1 MRACGPRLGPPAGA
15 RRVRTGLPDRA
26 TFGTILP
33 SMRTYTISE
42 AAELTGLTKKA
53 IARRVE
59 RGSIHSLVRNGR
71 RRIPRS
77 ELLRAGLLLSEEDAE
92 TEEIDLE
99 DFEPGRVLL
108 PGLRS
113 RREPAG
119 VDATGALTA
128 LVREL
133 VDRLERQAGEIASFR
148 AISAHAES
156 LRLVT
161 DLAELRARIS
171 QLESQPRPK
180 ELTRTAGEPPA
191 GEPARPTGEPGRVA
205 NEQKRRGAAHGEE
218 PLWLPPGADSARAVR
233 RTPAKTQAQLEHE
246 AALAGRP
253 SPLAETAERRML
265 RRSARLAA
273 EVLFLVAVA
282 AGVWLAEL
290 QLSVILGVMAFA
302 WVVVAAAEWMSWRQ
316 EH

>member
-1 MRACGPRLGPPAGA
+1 
-15 RRVRTGLPDRA
+15 V
-26 TFGTILP
+26 
-33 SMRTYTISE
+33 RTYTISE
-42 AAELTGLTKKA
+42 AAELTGLTRKA

-77 ELLRAGLLLSEEDAE
+77 ELLRAGLLVTEEEDE

-99 DFEPGRVLL
+99 DFEPERMLL
-108 PGLRS
+108 PGLR
-113 RREPAG
+113 RREPAA

-171 QLESQPRPK
+171 QLEGQPRPK
-180 ELTRTAGEPPA
+180 ELTRRAGEPPA
-191 GEPARPTGEPGRVA
+191 GEPGSLAHAPMH
-205 NEQKRRGAAHGEE
+205 RGAARGEE
-218 PLWLPPGADSARAVR
+218 PLWLPPGADSARDMR
-233 RTPAKTQAQLEHE
+233 RAPAKTQAQLEHE
-246 AALAGRP
+246 AALAGRL
-253 SPLAETAERRML
+253 SPLAETAERRLL
-265 RRSARLAA
+265 RRSARLGA

-282 AGVWLAEL
+282 AGVWVAEL
-290 QLSVILGVMAFA
+290 ELSVILGVMAFA

>member
-1 MRACGPRLGPPAGA
+1 
-15 RRVRTGLPDRA
+15 V
-26 TFGTILP
+26 
-33 SMRTYTISE
+33 RTYTISE
-42 AAELTGLTKKA
+42 AAELTGLTRKA

-77 ELLRAGLLLSEEDAE
+77 ELLRAGLLLSEEEDE
-92 TEEIDLE
+92 PEEIDLE
-99 DFEPGRVLL
+99 EFAPERVLL
-108 PGLRS
+108 PRPRS
-113 RREPAG
+113 RREPEG

-156 LRLVT
+156 LRLAS

-171 QLESQPRPK
+171 QLEGQPRPK

-191 GEPARPTGEPGRVA
+191 GEPARPTAEPGRMA
-205 NEQKRRGAAHGEE
+205 HEPMRRGAVRGEE
-218 PLWLPPGADSARAVR
+218 PLWLPPGADSARDAR
-233 RTPAKTQAQLEHE
+233 RAEAKGQAQLERE
-246 AALAGRP
+246 MTLAERR
-253 SPLAETAERRML
+253 SPLAERRLL
-265 RRSARLAA
+265 RRSARLVA

-282 AGVWLAEL
+282 AGVWVAEL
-290 QLSVILGVMAFA
+290 ELAVILGVMAFA

-316 EH
+316 ER

>member
-1 MRACGPRLGPPAGA
+1 
-15 RRVRTGLPDRA
+15 
-26 TFGTILP
+26 
-33 SMRTYTISE
+33 MRTYTISE

-77 ELLRAGLLLSEEDAE
+77 ELLRTGLLLSEDEVE
-92 TEEIDLE
+92 PEEIDLE

-191 GEPARPTGEPGRVA
+191 GEPARPTGEPGRPA
-205 NEQKRRGAAHGEE
+205 HEPMRRGAAHGEG
-218 PLWLPPGADSARAVR
+218 PLWLPPGADGARDVR
-233 RTPAKTQAQLEHE
+233 RAPAKTQLEHE
-246 AALAGRP
+246 AALAARR
-253 SPLAETAERRML
+253 SPLAETAERRLL
-265 RRSARLAA
+265 RRSARLGA

-282 AGVWLAEL
+282 AGVWVAEL
-290 QLSVILGVMAFA
+290 ELSVILGVMAFA

-316 EH
+316 EQ

>member
-1 MRACGPRLGPPAGA
+1 M
-15 RRVRTGLPDRA
+15 
-26 TFGTILP
+26 P
-33 SMRTYTISE
+33 SVRTYTISE

-77 ELLRAGLLLSEEDAE
+77 ELLRAGILLSEVEDEPA
-92 TEEIDLE
+92 EIDLE
-99 DFEPGRVLL
+99 DFEPERVLL
-108 PGLRS
+108 PRLR

-171 QLESQPRPK
+171 QLEGQPRPK
-180 ELTRTAGEPPA
+180 ELTRTAGEPPG
-191 GEPARPTGEPGRVA
+191 GEPARQTGEPGQLA
-205 NEQKRRGAAHGEE
+205 HEQMHRGAALGED
-218 PLWLPPGADSARAVR
+218 PLWLPPGADSARDVR
-233 RTPAKTQAQLEHE
+233 RAPAKTQAQLEHE
-246 AALAGRP
+246 AALAARR
-253 SPLAETAERRML
+253 SPLAKTAERRLL

-282 AGVWLAEL
+282 AGVWVAEL
-290 QLSVILGVMAFA
+290 ELSVILGVMAFA

-316 EH
+316 ED

>member
-1 MRACGPRLGPPAGA
+1 
-15 RRVRTGLPDRA
+15 LPDRG
-26 TFGTILP
+26 TFGTIVP
-33 SMRTYTISE
+33 SVRTYTISE

-99 DFEPGRVLL
+99 DFEPERMLL
-108 PGLRS
+108 PRLR
-113 RREPAG
+113 RRDEPAG

-191 GEPARPTGEPGRVA
+191 AEPARPTGEPGRLA
-205 NEQKRRGAAHGEE
+205 QEGMRRGAAHGSD
-218 PLWLPPGADSARAVR
+218 PLWLPPGADSARDVR
-233 RTPAKTQAQLEHE
+233 RAQAKTQAQLEH
-246 AALAGRP
+246 
-253 SPLAETAERRML
+253 TAERRLL
-265 RRSARLAA
+265 RRSARLGA

-282 AGVWLAEL
+282 AGVWVAEL
-290 QLSVILGVMAFA
+290 ELSVILGVMAFA

-316 EH
+316 EQ

>member
-1 MRACGPRLGPPAGA
+1 M
-15 RRVRTGLPDRA
+15 
-26 TFGTILP
+26 P
-33 SMRTYTISE
+33 SVRTYTISE

-77 ELLRAGLLLSEEDAE
+77 ELLRAGLLLSEEE
-92 TEEIDLE
+92 VEPEEIDLE
-99 DFEPGRVLL
+99 DFEPERVLL
-108 PGLRS
+108 PRLRS
-113 RREPAG
+113 RREPPG

-171 QLESQPRPK
+171 QLEGQPRPK
-180 ELTRTAGEPPA
+180 ELTRTAGEAPGREPA
-191 GEPARPTGEPGRVA
+191 GPTGEPGRLA
-205 NEQKRRGAAHGEE
+205 HEPMRRGLAHGEE
-218 PLWLPPGADSARAVR
+218 PLWLPPGADSARDVR
-233 RTPAKTQAQLEHE
+233 RAPAKTQAQLEHE
-246 AALAGRP
+246 AALAARR
-253 SPLAETAERRML
+253 SPLAETVERRVL
-265 RRSARLAA
+265 RRSARLTA

-282 AGVWLAEL
+282 AGVWVAEL
-290 QLSVILGVMAFA
+290 ELSVILGVMAFA
-302 WVVVAAAEWMSWRQ
+302 WVVVAAVEWMSWRQ

>member
-1 MRACGPRLGPPAGA
+1 
-15 RRVRTGLPDRA
+15 
-26 TFGTILP
+26 
-33 SMRTYTISE
+33 MRTYTISE

-59 RGSIHSLVRNGR
+59 RGSINSLVRNGR

-77 ELLRAGLLLSEEDAE
+77 ELLRAGLLLSDEEDE
-92 TEEIDLE
+92 PQEIDLE
-99 DFEPGRVLL
+99 DFEPERVLL
-108 PGLRS
+108 PRPRN

-171 QLESQPRPK
+171 QLEGQPRPK
-180 ELTRTAGEPPA
+180 ELTRTTGEPSG
-191 GEPARPTGEPGRVA
+191 GEPARPTGEPGRLA
-205 NEQKRRGAAHGEE
+205 HEPMRRGAAQGEE
-218 PLWLPPGADSARAVR
+218 PLWLPPGADSARDVR
-233 RTPAKTQAQLEHE
+233 QASAKSQAQLEHE
-246 AALAGRP
+246 AALAAGRSAP
-253 SPLAETAERRML
+253 VKTVERMFL
-265 RRSARLAA
+265 RRSARFAA

-282 AGVWLAEL
+282 AGVWVAEL
-290 QLSVILGVMAFA
+290 ELSVILGVMAFA

>member
-1 MRACGPRLGPPAGA
+1 
-15 RRVRTGLPDRA
+15 
-26 TFGTILP
+26 
-33 SMRTYTISE
+33 MRTYTISE

-59 RGSIHSLVRNGR
+59 RGSINSLVRNGR

-77 ELLRAGLLLSEEDAE
+77 ELLRAGLLLSEEEDE
-92 TEEIDLE
+92 PQEIDLE
-99 DFEPGRVLL
+99 DFEPERVLL
-108 PGLRS
+108 PRPRS
-113 RREPAG
+113 RREPAE

-171 QLESQPRPK
+171 QLEGQPRPK
-180 ELTRTAGEPPA
+180 ELTRTTGEPSG
-191 GEPARPTGEPGRVA
+191 GEPARPTGEPGRLA
-205 NEQKRRGAAHGEE
+205 HEPMRRGAAQGEE
-218 PLWLPPGADSARAVR
+218 PLWLPPGADSARDVR
-233 RTPAKTQAQLEHE
+233 RAPAKSQAQLEHE
-246 AALAGRP
+246 AALAARGSAP
-253 SPLAETAERRML
+253 VKTVERMFL
-265 RRSARLAA
+265 RRSARFAA

-282 AGVWLAEL
+282 AGVWVAEL
-290 QLSVILGVMAFA
+290 ELSVILGVMAFA